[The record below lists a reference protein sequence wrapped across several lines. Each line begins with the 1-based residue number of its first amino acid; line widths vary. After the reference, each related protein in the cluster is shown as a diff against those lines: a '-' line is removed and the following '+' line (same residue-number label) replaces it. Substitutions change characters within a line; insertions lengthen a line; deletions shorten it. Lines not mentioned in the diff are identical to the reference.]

1 MSPAPTRLR
10 TGYTLTEAYRLVR
23 GAERRVVDWSDTEP
37 APTENTISSG
47 APSSVDPSTKN
58 EPRRC
63 A

>member
-10 TGYTLTEAYRLVR
+10 PGYTLTEAYRLIR
-23 GAERRVVDWSDTEP
+23 GAEHRAEWSDSDP

-47 APSSVDPSTKN
+47 APSSVDPRTNN